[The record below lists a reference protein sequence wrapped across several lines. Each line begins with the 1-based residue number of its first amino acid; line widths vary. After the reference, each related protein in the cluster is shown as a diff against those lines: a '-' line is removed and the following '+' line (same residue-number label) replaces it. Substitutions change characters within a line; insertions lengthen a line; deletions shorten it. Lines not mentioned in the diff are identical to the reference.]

1 MRSPRG
7 LKTSA
12 VPFARRAPWLASR
25 SVRRYHQGHGLRGS
39 EERLRLPAHLRDA
52 PRHPPRLL
60 NDLLERTGDQA
71 IEAIEYLPS
80 EQLPLVTGAKLSI
93 LDVRCRDRAGAKFVV
108 EMQLIHVP
116 GFINR
121 VVYNGCKAY
130 ADQLE
135 AGETYTKLTDVV
147 AISICD
153 FELWPD
159 AEQDNQ
165 RLPRIPM
172 LSRWFMTESL
182 SSNGRLPEQATNRL
196 LQVQYAFLELAK
208 LPTSKPTTGAA
219 QWAWLFVHAPELT
232 AIPADLPP
240 GPHRE
245 ALELANEAT
254 FTQVELDAYR
264 KVMDEIQQA
273 REYGAS
279 RRAEGKAEG
288 KAEAILAVLAA
299 RRIAVDEATRAR
311 IMGCSDVAMLDER
324 LVLAVSASSA
334 KDVVN

>member
-1 MRSPRG
+1 MAFADLKNDFVFRRIFATHPDILRS
-7 LKTSA
+7 
-12 VPFARRAPWLASR
+12 
-25 SVRRYHQGHGLRGS
+25 
-39 EERLRLPAHLRDA
+39 
-52 PRHPPRLL
+52 LL
-60 NDLLERTGDQA
+60 NDLLERTGDQT

-93 LDVRCRDRAGAKFVV
+93 LDVRCKDRAGTKFVV

-116 GFINR
+116 GFISR

-130 ADQLE
+130 ADQLK

-159 AEQDNQ
+159 AEQDDQ

-172 LSRWFMTESL
+172 LSRWYMTESL

-208 LPTSKPTTGAA
+208 LPASKPTTGAA

-279 RRAEGKAEG
+279 QRAEGKAEG

-311 IMGCSDVAMLDER
+311 IMGCSDVARLDEW

-334 KDVVN
+334 KDVVNLS